1 MKGYGYRLANIFI
14 TSLSH
19 HAYLLLVSCLV
30 RTFKIYNW
38 FIITPKLETTQMS
51 INWYMDKQSIVY

>member
-14 TSLSH
+14 TSHSH
-19 HAYLLLVSCLV
+19 HACLLLVFCLV